1 MNFTLPGG
9 GMFSTPKAPPPPV
22 DRAAIAEEAAK
33 QRAKEL
39 RARRGRS
46 STILTDPGGGQE
58 TGTLQR
64 PTLLGQ

>member
-1 MNFTLPGG
+1 MIFTLPG
-9 GMFSTPKAPPPPV
+9 FAPKPAPMPPPI

-39 RARRGRS
+39 RQRRGRA
-46 STILTDPGGGQE
+46 STILTGSEGVSEDPA
-58 TGTLQR
+58 TLQR

>member
-1 MNFTLPGG
+1 MSFMAPE
-9 GMFSTPKAPPPPV
+9 PQAPPEPV
-22 DRAAIAEEAAK
+22 DRTAIAEEAAK

-39 RARRGRS
+39 RARRGRA
-46 STILTDPGGGQE
+46 STVLTGPSGSQE

>member
-1 MNFTLPGG
+1 MMRSPAPL
-9 GMFSTPKAPPPPV
+9 PPPI

-39 RARRGRS
+39 RQRRGRA
-46 STILTDPGGGQE
+46 STILTGAEGPSEDPAN
-58 TGTLQR
+58 LQR

>member
-1 MNFTLPGG
+1 MGS
-9 GMFSTPKAPPPPV
+9 MFSAPAPPPAPV

-39 RARRGRS
+39 RMRRGRA
-46 STILTDPGGGQE
+46 STILTDVGGNQP
-58 TGTLQR
+58 TGELQR